1 MIILMVNNLDIYKF
15 KEDLVSLINNSNLLA
30 GTAYYVMKDVLK
42 DLEDTFK
49 QSINQDYI
57 KLQNAN
63 NQQEIPVEKVDEN
76 IEEAE

>member
-1 MIILMVNNLDIYKF
+1 MVNNLDIYKF

>member
-76 IEEAE
+76 IEEAD

>member
-1 MIILMVNNLDIYKF
+1 MSNLDIYKF

-30 GTAYYVMKDVLK
+30 GAAYYVMKDVLK
-42 DLEDTFK
+42 DLENTFK
-49 QSINQDYI
+49 QGIDQDYI

-63 NQQEIPVEKVDEN
+63 NQQEIPVEEVEEVDDD